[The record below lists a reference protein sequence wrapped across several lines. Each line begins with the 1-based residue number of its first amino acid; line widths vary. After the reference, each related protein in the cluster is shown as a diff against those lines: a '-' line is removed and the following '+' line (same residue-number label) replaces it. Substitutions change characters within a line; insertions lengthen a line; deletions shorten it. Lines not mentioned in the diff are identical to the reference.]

1 MFLNVDPSADDTLA
15 KYIRD
20 VRAFALLDKQTEAEL
35 ARRYRDHRDPAALA
49 RLVGSHQRLVIKIAM
64 AYRGYGLPVSDL
76 VSEGNVGLMQAL
88 AKFDPERGFRLS
100 TYAMWWIRAAI
111 TDYVLR
117 SSSLVKLVTTET
129 QKKLFFNLRRL
140 KAKYQE
146 PDERELSPQG
156 VKAIAR
162 ELGVRGSDIVLMDRR
177 LRSRDFSINAPNHAD
192 GDAVGEW
199 QDLLVE
205 ESDNQEVATIEADE
219 FSKRRAIM
227 RSALGE
233 LDEREGYILK
243 QRRLKDQPIKLS
255 ELSQVFGISRER
267 VRQIEVSA
275 FEKLKRLMRNA
286 AATSG
291 MLY

>member
-1 MFLNVDPSADDTLA
+1 MSMNVVLSGDDTLT

-20 VRAFALLDKQTEAEL
+20 VRSFGLLDKQTEAEL

-49 RLVGSHQRLVIKIAM
+49 RLVGSHQRLVVKIAM
-64 AYRGYGLPVSDL
+64 EYRGYGLPVSDL

-117 SSSLVKLVTTET
+117 SSSLVKMVTTET

-140 KAKYQE
+140 KAKYQK
-146 PDERELSPQG
+146 PDESELSPQG
-156 VKAIAR
+156 VTAIAR
-162 ELGVRGSDIVLMDRR
+162 ELGVRGSEIVLMDRR
-177 LRSRDFSINAPNHAD
+177 LRSRDLSINAPTHTD
-192 GDAVGEW
+192 GVAVGEW
-199 QDLLVE
+199 QDFLVE
-205 ESDNQEVATIEADE
+205 DSDNQEVATIEADE
-219 FSKRRAIM
+219 LSKRRAIM
-227 RSALGE
+227 QSALGK
-233 LDEREGYILK
+233 LDERERCILM
-243 QRRLKDQPIKLS
+243 QRRLTDQPIKLS
-255 ELSQVFGISRER
+255 ELSQVYGISRER
-267 VRQIEVSA
+267 VRQIEVRA

-291 MLY
+291 MLN